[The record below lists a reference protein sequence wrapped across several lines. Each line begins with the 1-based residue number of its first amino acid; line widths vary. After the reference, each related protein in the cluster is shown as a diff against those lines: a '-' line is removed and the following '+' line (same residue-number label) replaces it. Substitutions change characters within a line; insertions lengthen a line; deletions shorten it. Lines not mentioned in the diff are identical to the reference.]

1 MHSLHWAK
9 VLTQNFSQ
17 NPPIPHNEFMAKD
30 NDRNELSQEQ
40 LLKMIYFKLMDIELK
55 FDLFDAKIQSLQ
67 EDMSKSVFVRSEH
80 IKLRFDHRTN
90 ELYIT
95 KFFKIPFEGNEAI
108 LLRHMFKKANG
119 LPKKSVKFYPAEL
132 AGKFKKDTDGLKTA
146 KAVYGTISR
155 IDTTVKQR
163 TAGLELFMIT
173 TKVFYFL

>member
-1 MHSLHWAK
+1 MTK
-9 VLTQNFSQ
+9 
-17 NPPIPHNEFMAKD
+17 ED
-30 NDRNELSQEQ
+30 DRTELSQEK
-40 LLKMIYFKLMDIELK
+40 LLTMIYMKLMDMEIK

-80 IKLRFDHRTN
+80 IKPRFDYKTN

-108 LLRHMFKKANG
+108 LLRYMFKKADG

-132 AGKFKKDTDGLKTA
+132 AGKFKKDTEGLKTA

-163 TAGLELFMIT
+163 TAGLELFVIK

>member
-1 MHSLHWAK
+1 
-9 VLTQNFSQ
+9 
-17 NPPIPHNEFMAKD
+17 MAEKD
-30 NDRNELSQEQ
+30 KSNELSQEK
-40 LLKMIYFKLMDIELK
+40 LLSMIYMKLLDMDVK

-67 EDMSKSVFVRSEH
+67 EDVSKSVFVRSEH
-80 IKLRFDHRTN
+80 IKPRFDYKTN

-108 LLRHMFKKANG
+108 LLRHMFKKTNG

-132 AGKFKKDTDGLKTA
+132 AGTFKKDTEGLKTA

-155 IDTTVKQR
+155 IDSTIKMR
-163 TAGLELFMIT
+163 TAGLELFVIK

>member
-1 MHSLHWAK
+1 
-9 VLTQNFSQ
+9 
-17 NPPIPHNEFMAKD
+17 MAKD